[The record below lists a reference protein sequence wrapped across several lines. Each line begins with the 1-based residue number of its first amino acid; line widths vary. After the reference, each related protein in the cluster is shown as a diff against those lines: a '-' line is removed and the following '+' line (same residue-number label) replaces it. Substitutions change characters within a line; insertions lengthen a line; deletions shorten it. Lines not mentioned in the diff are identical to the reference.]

1 MRRTLQP
8 TAAALP
14 PVPPPR
20 IVAVTPT
27 GDNAMVTARDIG
39 GMMAMMPA
47 FATDAAGSLTA
58 TDTVSVERLGAGL
71 DRMVRDGADVIATTG
86 SFGECHTLLPDEF
99 ATLARECADVVAR
112 RAPLFVGVTSAN
124 ARETVAKMRVVADT
138 AADGVLL
145 GVPYYFPSTVEN
157 AVRFFR
163 EIAELFP
170 KLAIL
175 IYHNPALHHVTLPVE
190 SFEALVKIP
199 QIVGMKDSH
208 RDTTAFLR
216 LQEVVRG
223 KIGVMVNAIQY
234 VPYAQ
239 MGASGFWS
247 IDAWMGPW
255 PFFALRDAVK
265 RGDLK
270 AAQTIILEL
279 AGPTRAMNLSWRE
292 TAAKLAIAMAGYVEP
307 GPLRPPFLDIPAEVI
322 EAQKKKVE
330 RWQRL
335 CAKYSPAYASAPKRA
350 AAG

>member
-1 MRRTLQP
+1 MLRASDL
-8 TAAALP
+8 
-14 PVPPPR
+14 
-20 IVAVTPT
+20 
-27 GDNAMVTARDIG
+27 G

-47 FATDAAGSLTA
+47 FATDTAASLTA
-58 TDTVSVERLGAGL
+58 TDTVSVERLRAGL

-86 SFGECHTLLPDEF
+86 SFGECHTLLRDEF
-99 ATLARECADVVAR
+99 AVLARESVEVVR
-112 RAPLFVGVTSAN
+112 QRAPIFVGVTSVN
-124 ARETVAKMRVVADT
+124 ARETVARMRIVADT

-145 GVPYYFPSTVEN
+145 GVPYYFPSTVDN

-190 SFEALVKIP
+190 CFEALVKIP

-208 RDTTAFLR
+208 RDTTTFLR
-216 LQEVVRG
+216 LQEIIRG
-223 KIGVMVNAIQY
+223 RISVLVNQIQY

-239 MGASGFWS
+239 MGAPGFWS

-255 PFFALRDAVK
+255 PLFALRDAVK

-279 AGPTRAMNLSWRE
+279 TGPTRAMNLSWRE

-322 EAQKKKVE
+322 EAQKKRVE

-335 CAKYSPAYASAPKRA
+335 CAKYAPAYETAVKRA